1 MLRALWEEMDRE
13 FGRSESQYKVV
24 LTLLNHGL
32 SIRITERN
40 LERRVRVY
48 LGDIEIPYKSLARAC
63 GVDWRTIKSAL
74 DRISRNPF
82 LRDFFENME
91 NAGPFLR
98 GVVDKLGYRCIVIET
113 KIDRPGIIA
122 YVTRL
127 LADKNVNI
135 LQVIAEHPLISSPPK
150 LHIIIE
156 GEVPGEVIP
165 QILKH
170 EAISKV
176 SVY

>member
-1 MLRALWEEMDRE
+1 MIKTLWEEMKRE
-13 FGRSESQYKVV
+13 FRRSESQYKVA
-24 LTLLNHGL
+24 LALLNHGL
-32 SIRITERN
+32 SIRVVRRGV
-40 LERRVRVY
+40 ERRVRIY
-48 LGDIEIPYKSLARAC
+48 LGSIEIPYKSLAEAC
-63 GVDWRTIKSAL
+63 GVDWRTVKSAL
-74 DRISRNPF
+74 DKISKNPF
-82 LRDFFENME
+82 LREFFENIE
-91 NAGPFLR
+91 NAGPFFR
-98 GVVDKLGYRCIVIET
+98 GVVDKLGYRCIVVET
-113 KIDRPGIIA
+113 KVDKPGIIA

-135 LQVIAEHPLISSPPK
+135 LQVIAEHPLISTPPK

-170 EAISKV
+170 EAISKI